1 MLLFIVRCTGASGC
15 ESGEIYIQIILYL
28 PSHFSMALISWRN
41 ASALSSQI
49 FHNNI
54 KRLISIS
61 ALCTRNSSATFD
73 NEVGGLVS
81 RLVTVINGRSGV
93 ISTSCL
99 INGLWRAVSAAV
111 SLLAVSE
118 NSRAEQIRHDKRFLI
133 VLNDASGRTT
143 AAQISLIYSFRTA

>member
-1 MLLFIVRCTGASGC
+1 MFVQGGPRLHAVCVVFTRSKPKLVAAFGNYVVIHRSVHRCIRMRV
-15 ESGEIYIQIILYL
+15 GEIYIHKILYL

-73 NEVGGLVS
+73 NYVGGLVS
-81 RLVTVINGRSGV
+81 RLVTVINGSQWSDFHVMFDKWPLTSGYCRS
-93 ISTSCL
+93 
-99 INGLWRAVSAAV
+99 
-111 SLLAVSE
+111 
-118 NSRAEQIRHDKRFLI
+118 LI
-133 VLNDASGRTT
+133 VGR
-143 AAQISLIYSFRTA
+143 LRTVGQSR